1 MINKDRLK
9 NLLLDLVQIDS
20 HSREEKEVAER
31 VIKELKSIDPAI
43 DIEVDDAGKKVGGN
57 TGNVIARIKGTNP
70 NAKPILLSAHM
81 DTVVPG
87 KGVKPIIDGNIIRT
101 DGTTILGGDDKS
113 GVAIIIETIRALK
126 ENGLEHSDIEAV
138 FTICEEVGLQGA
150 KNVDVTKLRSKFGL
164 VLDSD
169 DVGYLFTRAP
179 SSDSLEFRV
188 HGLEAH
194 AGVCPERGL
203 SAIQIAS
210 EAIANMKLGRL
221 DEETTA
227 NVGTISGGMATNIVP
242 NLVVVK
248 GEARSHNDAKLDAQV
263 AHMKKCFEDA
273 VAGKN
278 VTVDGKTIEAKVDI
292 EVTRSYD
299 SMNVSDE
306 SHIVRLVKQAA
317 TNLKQE
323 VKSMATGGG
332 CDANVFNRRG
342 IEVANL
348 GTGMQDIHT
357 VKEWLNIEDLYLS
370 GQIVF
375 EIVKLNAQ
383 L

>member
-31 VIKELKSIDPAI
+31 VIKELKSIDAAI
-43 DIEVDDAGKKVGGN
+43 EIEVDDAGKRVGGN
-57 TGNVIARIKGTNP
+57 TGNVIARVKGTNP
-70 NAKPILLSAHM
+70 NAQPILLSAHM

-150 KNVDVTKLRSKFGL
+150 KNVDVTKLKAKYGL

-169 DVGYLFTRAP
+169 DVGYLFTKAP
-179 SSDSLEFRV
+179 SSDSMEFRV

-203 SAIQIAS
+203 SLQSVNS
-210 EAIANMKLGRL
+210 E
-221 DEETTA
+221 
-227 NVGTISGGMATNIVP
+227 
-242 NLVVVK
+242 
-248 GEARSHNDAKLDAQV
+248 
-263 AHMKKCFEDA
+263 
-273 VAGKN
+273 
-278 VTVDGKTIEAKVDI
+278 
-292 EVTRSYD
+292 
-299 SMNVSDE
+299 
-306 SHIVRLVKQAA
+306 
-317 TNLKQE
+317 
-323 VKSMATGGG
+323 
-332 CDANVFNRRG
+332 
-342 IEVANL
+342 
-348 GTGMQDIHT
+348 
-357 VKEWLNIEDLYLS
+357 
-370 GQIVF
+370 
-375 EIVKLNAQ
+375 
-383 L
+383 

>member
-1 MINKDRLK
+1 MAGMINKDRLK

-31 VIKELKSIDPAI
+31 VIKELNSIDPAI
-43 DIEVDDAGKKVGGN
+43 EIEVDDAGKKVGGN

-70 NAKPILLSAHM
+70 NSKPILLSAHM

-87 KGVKPIIDGNIIRT
+87 KGVKPVIDGNIIRT

-126 ENGLEHSDIEAV
+126 ENNLEHSDIEAV

-150 KNVDVTKLRSKFGL
+150 KNVDVTKLRAKFGL

-169 DVGYLFTRAP
+169 DVGYLFTKAP
-179 SSDSLEFRV
+179 SSDNLEFKV

-194 AGVCPERGL
+194 AGVCPERGI
-203 SAIQIAS
+203 SAIQIAA
-210 EAIANMKLGRL
+210 EAVANMKLGRL
-221 DEETTA
+221 DDETTA
-227 NVGTISGGMATNIVP
+227 NLGTIQGGMATNIVP
-242 NLVVVK
+242 NSVIIK

-263 AHMKKCFEDA
+263 AHMKKCFENA
-273 VAGKN
+273 AAKHS
-278 VTVDGKTIEAKVDI
+278 VTIDGKTIQASV
-292 EVTRSYD
+292 EVEVNRSYH

-317 TNLKQE
+317 TNLR
-323 VKSMATGGG
+323 T
-332 CDANVFNRRG
+332 RG
-342 IEVANL
+342 
-348 GTGMQDIHT
+348 
-357 VKEWLNIEDLYLS
+357 
-370 GQIVF
+370 
-375 EIVKLNAQ
+375 
-383 L
+383 